1 MLEVD
6 QGFPSYKAGLLEEK
20 AVNNKQHA
28 AAVNLAPTVNE
39 EPYLAFSVPH
49 LINN

>member
-1 MLEVD
+1 MD
-6 QGFPSYKAGLLEEK
+6 QGFPLYYAGLLGEE
-20 AVNNKQHA
+20 AVNDKHHA

-39 EPYLAFSVPH
+39 EPYLAFSVPY